1 MNKKGFT
8 LVELL
13 GTIVIIALVIGGITF
28 GVISIIKET
37 KKQGSGVSTSSIEK
51 TASIY
56 AEEKNNDEDY
66 WNRIDNRKGYEGE
79 YFCVTIGEL

>member
-37 KKQGSGVSTSSIEK
+37 KKQGSGISTSSIEK

-56 AEEKNNDEDY
+56 AVLIRQK
-66 WNRIDNRKGYEGE
+66 RIQKKIFLSNW
-79 YFCVTIGEL
+79 IIQMMLLIS

>member
-37 KKQGSGVSTSSIEK
+37 KKQGSGISTSSIEK

-56 AEEKNNDEDY
+56 AEEKNNDDV
-66 WNRIDNRKGYEGE
+66 KG
-79 YFCVTIGEL
+79 IELIIEKDMKENTFV

>member
-37 KKQGSGVSTSSIEK
+37 KKQGSGISTSSIEK

-56 AEEKNNDEDY
+56 AEEK
-66 WNRIDNRKGYEGE
+66 IMMKI
-79 YFCVTIGEL
+79 IGIELITEKDMKENTFV

>member
-28 GVISIIKET
+28 GVISLIKET
-37 KKQGSGVSTSSIEK
+37 
-51 TASIY
+51 
-56 AEEKNNDEDY
+56 
-66 WNRIDNRKGYEGE
+66 
-79 YFCVTIGEL
+79 